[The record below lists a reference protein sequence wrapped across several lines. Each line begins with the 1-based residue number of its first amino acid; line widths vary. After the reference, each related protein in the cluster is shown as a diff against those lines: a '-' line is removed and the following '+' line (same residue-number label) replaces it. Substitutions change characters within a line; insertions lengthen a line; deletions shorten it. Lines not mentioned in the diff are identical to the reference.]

1 LSRVLFVTSN
11 GTGLGHL
18 TRGMAIARRF
28 GDDLEPV
35 FLTLSAAAPVVDR
48 MGFAVE
54 YFPSHIAA
62 AAEAPRRWDR
72 RLRAR
77 LELLV
82 EELETSV
89 LAFDGAHP
97 YDALIALLRA
107 RRGTSMRSVWVRRP
121 MWRAGFGAE
130 AIYWSQ
136 EFDRVLE
143 PGELAESEDRGLT
156 VERRDEA
163 ERIAPIVFLDRS
175 ELLSRET
182 ACTELG
188 LDQGRRH
195 ALVALGQ
202 GPELDAAVTRSL
214 ERLAADPEVQVAA
227 LESSLSPGLRVPEEV
242 VHLRGTYPMSRYYR
256 AFDLAVAAAG
266 YNAFHELIAHGV
278 PTLFVPMPRQIDD
291 QPARARWAQESG
303 VGRGVA
309 SPTDP
314 ALEDRLAE
322 LLDPAARDE
331 FRANLAELPSADGAQ
346 QGARFIELLAREGG
360 DGPRG
365 GEALVG
371 ADSDVAGRRLPTPR
385 SGGEPDRHVGGR
397 PRLPAALSVSL
408 ELVRRV
414 GLRLPLVV
422 AGRARNRLLNPP
434 PAPAKLV
441 AVAFGL
447 PADELIPR
455 LRALARD
462 EGIEA
467 HRVLVITDSLEFTAL
482 RRAGFAFEYVPDRDR
497 AARITGEP
505 YESFAQRRIDAALAG
520 RRAAQRVTVA
530 AP

>member
-18 TRGMAIARRF
+18 TRGMGIARRF
-28 GDDLEPV
+28 AEELEGV
-35 FLTLSAAAPVVDR
+35 FLTLSAAAPVVDQ

-54 YFPSHIAA
+54 YFPSHNAA

-77 LELLV
+77 LELLLD
-82 EELETSV
+82 ELEPSV

-97 YDALIALLRA
+97 YDALIAVLRA
-107 RRGTSMRSVWVRRP
+107 RRGTSLKSVWVRRP

-130 AIYWSQ
+130 AIYWSG

-182 ACTELG
+182 ACAELG
-188 LDQGRRH
+188 LDLDRRH

-202 GPELDAAVTRSL
+202 GAELDAAVARSL

-227 LESSLSPGLRVPEEV
+227 LESSLSPGLRIPEGV

-266 YNAFHELIAHGV
+266 YNAFHELVAHGV

-291 QPARARWAQESG
+291 QPARARWAQEAG

-314 ALEDRLAE
+314 ALEARLAE
-322 LLDPAARDE
+322 LLDPALRDE
-331 FRANLAELPSADGAQ
+331 IRANLAELPQPEGAQ
-346 QGARFIELLAREGG
+346 QGARFIERLAREAG
-360 DGPRG
+360 DRPR
-365 GEALVG
+365 
-371 ADSDVAGRRLPTPR
+371 R
-385 SGGEPDRHVGGR
+385 GEPDRHAGGG
-397 PRLPAALSVSL
+397 PRVPAALSVSL

-422 AGRARNRLLNPP
+422 AGRARDRLLNPP
-434 PAPAKLV
+434 PAPAKLA

-447 PADELIPR
+447 TADQLITR
-455 LRALARD
+455 LRAVARD
-462 EGIEA
+462 EGIEP
-467 HRVLVITDSLEFTAL
+467 HGVLAITDSLEFTEL

-497 AARITGEP
+497 AARITDEP